1 VVADHR
7 NLEGSAT
14 PSRIDECGRQEG
26 DDHRPLRGLG
36 AEFRQSHA
44 PRDLEEQPAA
54 ERNADRPV
62 NEGING
68 GGHQA
73 RPHASKTK
81 AVLYIISD
89 A

>member
-1 VVADHR
+1 VAADHR
-7 NLEGSAT
+7 NFEGTAT
-14 PSRIDECGRQEG
+14 PNRIDERSRQEG
-26 DDHRPLRGLG
+26 NDHPLLRGLS

-44 PRDLEEQPAA
+44 PCDLEEQPAA

>member
-1 VVADHR
+1 VGNDY
-7 NLEGSAT
+7 
-14 PSRIDECGRQEG
+14 
-26 DDHRPLRGLG
+26 RPLSLLS
-36 AEFRQSHA
+36 AEFQQSHA

-54 ERNADRPV
+54 ERNPDRPV